1 MKLKES
7 SLSLLGG
14 ISLLGTIWGAPTWA
28 IGRDFSPTQEK
39 LRLNQIQVI
48 GTHNSYHIQPSH
60 RINSLLSGLGVA
72 KELTQSLEYT
82 HLPLQQQLEFHGI
95 RQIELDV
102 FADPI
107 GGLYANPVGPLLGG
121 FPVESDFPQFD
132 RNIMT
137 SSGLKVLHI
146 QDIDYRTTCLTF
158 ISCLEE
164 VKIWSNSNPN
174 HAPILVLVEAKEQQ
188 IPPELSPPGIPLTV
202 PLPFDSAALD
212 AIDAEILSVFPT
224 EKLLTP
230 DVVRGPFETLKQA
243 ILNQGWPTLNQS
255 KGKLMFALDNS
266 GEIRQRYLEGHPSLQ
281 GRVLF
286 TDSMLND
293 AEAAFF
299 KRDNP
304 FDSEI
309 PELVRQGY
317 LVLTRADADTIEARL
332 NDSTRRDTALA
343 SGAQF
348 ISTDYPV
355 PDLQISPYSVSFREG
370 TTLRCNPINSP
381 SECSFNAATIPEP
394 SSLLGLLT
402 FWIGCVRSK
411 FLRQKKGNQK

>member
-1 MKLKES
+1 M
-7 SLSLLGG
+7 
-14 ISLLGTIWGAPTWA
+14 
-28 IGRDFSPTQEK
+28 
-39 LRLNQIQVI
+39 
-48 GTHNSYHIQPSH
+48 
-60 RINSLLSGLGVA
+60 
-72 KELTQSLEYT
+72 
-82 HLPLQQQLEFHGI
+82 
-95 RQIELDV
+95 
-102 FADPI
+102 
-107 GGLYANPVGPLLGG
+107 
-121 FPVESDFPQFD
+121 
-132 RNIMT
+132 
-137 SSGLKVLHI
+137 
-146 QDIDYRTTCLTF
+146 
-158 ISCLEE
+158 
-164 VKIWSNSNPN
+164 
-174 HAPILVLVEAKEQQ
+174 
-188 IPPELSPPGIPLTV
+188 
-202 PLPFDSAALD
+202 D

-230 DVVRGPFETLKQA
+230 DGVRGPFETLKQA
-243 ILNQGWPTLNQS
+243 ILNQGWPSLNQS

-355 PDLQISPYSVSFREG
+355 PDLHISPYSVSFREG

-381 SECSFNAATIPEP
+381 SGCSFNAATIPEP

-402 FWIGCVRSK
+402 FCIGCVRSK